1 MAGSETCRLLIV
13 TDDQIEVLRNLVN
26 YAHQRRSW
34 NDETIDDERYYLPS
48 DEDWDA
54 LEALV
59 ADLENKLMSQC
70 DFVTL
75 DDTNDRLGINNVAP
89 AAAIDSLSDDG
100 YSLLDSYGERGL
112 IIAGTEATLDMEDS
126 ITLDSSHIHLAT
138 AGSDVLNV
146 IEAVGGGT
154 VGIGVAAPNS
164 RFDIGAGAITLAE
177 MTPPGGTPA
186 NMCVLFVKDDGT
198 GKTAL
203 IAKFNSVSRVLA
215 TE

>member
-1 MAGSETCRLLIV
+1 MAESETCRLLIV
-13 TDDQIEVLRNLVN
+13 TDDQIEVLRSLVN

-34 NDETIDDERYYLPS
+34 NDETIDADRYYLP
-48 DEDWDA
+48 DDDAWDV

-59 ADLENKLMSQC
+59 SDLEDKLMSQC

-75 DDTNDRLGINNVAP
+75 DDTNDRLGI
-89 AAAIDSLSDDG
+89 
-100 YSLLDSYGERGL
+100 
-112 IIAGTEATLDMEDS
+112 
-126 ITLDSSHIHLAT
+126 
-138 AGSDVLNV
+138 
-146 IEAVGGGT
+146 
-154 VGIGVAAPNS
+154 GVAAPNS
-164 RFDIGAGAITLAE
+164 RLDVGAGAITLSE

-186 NMCVLFVKDDGT
+186 NMVVLFAKDDGT